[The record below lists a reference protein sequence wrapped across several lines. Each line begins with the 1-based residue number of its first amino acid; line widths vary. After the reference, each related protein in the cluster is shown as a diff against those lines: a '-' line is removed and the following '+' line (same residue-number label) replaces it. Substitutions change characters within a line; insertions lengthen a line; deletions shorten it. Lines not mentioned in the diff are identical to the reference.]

1 MASYVELHGIRNN
14 GDLNRK
20 VHVAIA
26 DVAYDILLLSPA
38 DTELRLAWAK
48 EAIAAPASKTSEMIS
63 YILIE
68 NKGAAVAAILT
79 ASDASVKTN
88 ISTAVDVIVGP
99 AA

>member
-38 DTELRLAWAK
+38 DK